1 MSRATT
7 DSLGGDLRRRA
18 AEPHRLGQPADAE
31 HTAEHARPSGR
42 ASAQA
47 AAAISYVGELVDTHS
62 PPWPF
67 SIDSV
72 VEALKGLGVTLG
84 NLARSGYT
92 HLRTMSGVTLATLVA
107 CTLILAP
114 FLCMA
119 SAVLA
124 IGLACCVPAVLTGL
138 VVAWLPTALRAAWAV
153 AVALYGWVR
162 APARTP
168 TLTRAP
174 APSPNPNPNPIPMC
188 IPRPTPGHGA
198 ARARGGGRSRRRR
211 RPGGPH
217 LGRDLGR
224 DLADLGRGDQGANPN
239 PNPNPNPKPDP

>member
-1 MSRATT
+1 MPC
-7 DSLGGDLRRRA
+7 RA
-18 AEPHRLGQPADAE
+18 APYCEGTQRAEDSRERRYPCTPA
-31 HTAEHARPSGR
+31 
-42 ASAQA
+42 
-47 AAAISYVGELVDTHS
+47 GELVDTHS

-72 VEALKGLGVTLG
+72 VEALKGLGFTLG
-84 NLARSGYT
+84 TLARSGYA
-92 HLRTMSGVTLATLVA
+92 HLRTVSGVTLATLVV

-174 APSPNPNPNPIPMC
+174 APSRTTSC
-188 IPRPTPGHGA
+188 GSC
-198 ARARGGGRSRRRR
+198 RGGRWTRTTTATCSSGS
-211 RPGGPH
+211 G
-217 LGRDLGR
+217 
-224 DLADLGRGDQGANPN
+224 
-239 PNPNPNPKPDP
+239 

>member
-1 MSRATT
+1 MSRAAP
-7 DSLGGDLRRRA
+7 DSLGGDHRRRT
-18 AEPHRLGQPADAE
+18 AE
-31 HTAEHARPSGR
+31 HTRPSGR
-42 ASAQA
+42 ASTQAA

-84 NLARSGYT
+84 NRARSGYA

-124 IGLACCVPAVLTGL
+124 IGLACCVPAVLSGL
-138 VVAWLPTALRAAWAV
+138 VVAWLPTALCAAWAV

-168 TLTRAP
+168 TLTP
-174 APSPNPNPNPIPMC
+174 APKPSPTPTPNPNPIRIR

-198 ARARGGGRSRRRR
+198 ARAREGGRSRRR
-211 RPGGPH
+211 PG
-217 LGRDLGR
+217 
-224 DLADLGRGDQGANPN
+224 
-239 PNPNPNPKPDP
+239 